1 MKHTYYKLSI
11 VVPGQALSRGI
22 KPAASTRSG
31 LLRTASIA
39 AFAMVS
45 AHAAPLFAPGDPIF
59 AYDLDTAA
67 GSTGGVIFPA
77 VSYPAGEP
85 PANAIDGNAGNKYLN
100 FGKYG
105 AGIIVTPAS
114 PAAAQSL
121 VLTTANDSSGRDP
134 ASYIIF
140 GSNSAITSV
149 DNSNGFADN
158 WTYIAQGA
166 LSLPAGRLATASPV
180 NFSNSTS
187 YSSYWIVFPTL
198 KSVGTVDS
206 MQIGE
211 IQLFTGAGG
220 TGSAVFAPGN
230 TTRSTG
236 WNSSLAGG
244 EFVSRVIDG
253 NPTTKYLNFGE
264 NNSGFFV
271 VPASGRSIAQSFQ
284 LTTANDSDVRDPA
297 TWQLHGQGLDGIWVL
312 IDSGSVSLPTARGTA
327 GPIVPVNN
335 PTEKVCTAYRM
346 TFPTVRNATSA
357 NSMQVAEAQLFGII
371 LPAVDTD
378 NDLMDD
384 NWENS
389 YGLIVGVDDSGLDT
403 LDGDESTNLQEYRR
417 GTLPNNPDTDGD
429 GLWDGYETE
438 GGTFVSAT
446 NTGTNPLGFDSD
458 SDTYGDGY
466 EVAKGT
472 NPNSAASVPTITW
485 DVTPGAAGAGD
496 GLITGGSGTWDN
508 LVTANWTSDS
518 GANNILWTNGGPQVS
533 AIFGGVSGTVTL
545 AGSVEADRVVV
556 NSDGYLF
563 EGDSLTLGSAALGT
577 TSPIVNIATGT
588 TGMAQ
593 VLGGTL
599 GFTKLGN
606 GTLRLTGA
614 ASNTY
619 TGTTLLKGLGKIVLA
634 KDAGRIAIPGN
645 VSLDSSGF
653 TPNNSGLV
661 LAGNEQI
668 ADTGVLSWVGLAD
681 TYFRLNGFRETI
693 AGLDSTDEGGA
704 RFAVIENRGINDV
717 VDYPGGELIINTSGS
732 NSYFYNGSIRNVD
745 GGTLGGTVAITKG
758 GTGTQ
763 VLAGN
768 MSYSGATTVLGG
780 TLQLNNNL
788 PNSYVTVETGGT
800 LAGTATVTP
809 GLTVKAGGILSP
821 GTTGSGTVTAGTTL
835 LTGTYL
841 CQIDGANSDR
851 LTVNG
856 DLDIT
861 DAALEL
867 VTVNPPTA
875 NVYVLASHSGGL
887 NGTFSVTGVPAGY
900 SVDYNAGTGQIRLV
914 KDGFSAWALLN
925 GLSGTDTEDFDND
938 GLDDGVEYVLGTDP
952 LTSSSNDPAAPV
964 GAVEGDNFTF
974 TFRRDRA
981 AMTADISL
989 AIEVGTDLGNFGF
1002 TYVVGTD
1009 TANSTAGVT
1018 VTDNGTYDT
1027 VKLTIARAP
1036 DDTKFA
1042 RLRVT
1047 VAE

>member
-1 MKHTYYKLSI
+1 M
-11 VVPGQALSRGI
+11 
-22 KPAASTRSG
+22 PATSTRSG
-31 LLRTASIA
+31 LLRTAGIA
-39 AFAMVS
+39 AIAIVS

-67 GSTGGVIFPA
+67 VNTGGVNFPA
-77 VSYPAGEP
+77 VSFPAGEP
-85 PANAIDGNAGNKYLN
+85 PANAIDGNAGNKYLS

-114 PAAAQSL
+114 SAAAQSL
-121 VLTTANDSSGRDP
+121 VLTTANDAAGRDP

-140 GSNSAITSV
+140 GSNSPITSAN
-149 DNSNGFADN
+149 NSNGFSDN
-158 WTYIAQGA
+158 WTFIAQGT
-166 LSLPAGRLATASPV
+166 LSLPAGRLTAASPV
-180 NFSNSTS
+180 NFSNTTS

-211 IQLFTGAGG
+211 IQLFTGANG
-220 TGSAVFAPGN
+220 TGSPVFAPGN

-236 WNSSLAGG
+236 WNSSVAGG

-284 LTTANDSDVRDPA
+284 LTTANDADVRDPA
-297 TWQLHGQGLDGIWVL
+297 SWELHGQGLDGTWTL
-312 IDSGSVSLPTARGTA
+312 IDSGTVSLPATRATA
-327 GPIVPVNN
+327 GPVVTVNN

-346 TFPTVRNATSA
+346 TFPTVRNTASA

-371 LPAVDTD
+371 LPAVDVD

-384 NWENS
+384 NWENT

-403 LDGDESTNLQEYRR
+403 LDGDQSNNLQEYRR

-438 GGTFVSAT
+438 GGAFVSAT
-446 NTGTNPLGFDSD
+446 NTGTNPLAFDSD
-458 SDTYGDGY
+458 GDSYGDGY

-472 NPNSAASVPTITW
+472 DPNSAVSVPTITW

-496 GLITGGSGTWDN
+496 SLITGGSGTWDN
-508 LVTANWTSDS
+508 GVTANWTTDS

-545 AGSVEADRVVV
+545 TGSVEADRVIV

-563 EGDSLTLGSAALGT
+563 EGDALTLGSVALGT

-593 VLGGTL
+593 VIGGAL

-606 GTLRLTGA
+606 GTLRITGA

-634 KDAGRIAIPGN
+634 KDAGQIAIPGN
-645 VSLDSSGF
+645 LSLDSSGF

-661 LAGNEQI
+661 LAGDEQI
-668 ADTGVLSWVGLAD
+668 ADTGVISWVGLAD
-681 TYFRLNGFRETI
+681 TYFRLNGFVETI
-693 AGLDSTDEGGA
+693 GGLDSTDEGGA
-704 RFAVIENRGINDV
+704 RFAVIENRGFGDV
-717 VDYPGGELIINTSGS
+717 VDYPEGELIVNTSGS
-732 NSYFYNGSIRNVD
+732 NSYFYNGNIRNID
-745 GGTLGGTVAITKG
+745 GGTLGGTVAITKS

-763 VLAGN
+763 ILAGN
-768 MSYSGATTVLGG
+768 MSHSGATTVLGG

-788 PNSYVTVETGGT
+788 PSSYVTVETGGT

-809 GLTVKAGGILSP
+809 GLTVNAGGVLSP
-821 GTTGSGTVTAGTTL
+821 GTTGTGTLTAGNSL
-835 LTGTYL
+835 IDGTYV

-856 DLDIT
+856 SLDIT
-861 DAALEL
+861 DAALQL
-867 VTVNPPTA
+867 VIVNPPTA
-875 NVYVLASHSGGL
+875 NLYVLASYTGAL
-887 NGTFSVTGVPAGY
+887 DGTFSVTGVPSGY
-900 SVDYNAGTGQIRLV
+900 TVDYDAGTSQIKLV

-925 GLSGTDTEDFDND
+925 GLSGTDTDDFDKD
-938 GLDDGVEYVLGTDP
+938 GLADGVEYVLGTDP

-964 GAVEGDNFTF
+964 GALEGDNFTF
-974 TFRRDRA
+974 TFRREDA
-981 AMTADISL
+981 AMTPDITL
-989 AIEVGTDLGNFGF
+989 AIEVGTLLDTFGF
-1002 TYVVGTD
+1002 TYGVGAD
-1009 TANSTAGVT
+1009 TASSTAGVT

-1036 DDTKFA
+1036 DDAKFA